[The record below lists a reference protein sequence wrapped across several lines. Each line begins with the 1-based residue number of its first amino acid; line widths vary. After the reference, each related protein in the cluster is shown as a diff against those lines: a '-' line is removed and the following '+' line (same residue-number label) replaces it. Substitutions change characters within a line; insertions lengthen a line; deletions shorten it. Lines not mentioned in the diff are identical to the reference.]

1 MKIAH
6 ARTVLTGA
14 NGGIGRATA
23 LALARKGARLLLV
36 GRQAA
41 PLEKLAQ
48 ELKAIGAE
56 AHVVSADISQAD
68 ARDRVAQTAQRVLGG
83 VDLLINNAGL
93 LDFTPFERQ
102 DPRALEQLL
111 QVNVVAPI
119 ALTRA
124 VLPLL
129 LAAGRGR
136 IVNVGSIFG
145 SIGFP
150 YFAAYSASKFA
161 LRGFSE
167 ALRRELH
174 GSGVGVTYIAPRAT
188 RTPLNSSA
196 VNEMNAALKVATDAP
211 ETVGAAIAHAIEH
224 DRKDVYLGRAEG
236 FFVRLNA
243 LLPRSVDAGL
253 HKDNARR
260 REFALGK
267 SA

>member
-6 ARTVLTGA
+6 ARTILTGA
-14 NGGIGRATA
+14 NGGIGSATA
-23 LALARKGARLLLV
+23 LALAQGGARLLLV

-41 PLEKLAQ
+41 ALARLAHQ
-48 ELKAIGAE
+48 VEAGGGE
-56 AHVVSADISQAD
+56 AHVVSAD
-68 ARDRVAQTAQRVLGG
+68 VAQAEAHERVVQEAQRLLGG

-93 LDFTPFERQ
+93 LDFTPFEGQ

-129 LAAGRGR
+129 LAQGRGR

-174 GSGVGVTYIAPRAT
+174 GSGIGVTYVAPRAT
-188 RTPLNSSA
+188 RTALNSSA
-196 VNEMNAALKVATDAP
+196 VNDMNAALKVATDAP
-211 ETVGAAIAHAIEH
+211 ETVGAAIARAIEK
-224 DRKDVYLGRAEG
+224 DRKDVYLGRAEA

-243 LLPRSVDAGL
+243 LLPRWVDAGL

-260 REFALGK
+260 REFALSK
-267 SA
+267 PN